1 MAAAAVMAAAADL
14 LVGTDDYC
22 KLEAALAAVTAAVMA
37 AVMAALMA
45 AAAAAAADM
54 RMA

>member
-22 KLEAALAAVTAAVMA
+22 KLEAALATA